1 MKKNIIFF
9 IMGFALAIGIS
20 AYALSINARDTAYDN
35 TNSGSSATN
44 MQDAIDDLYERSGNA
59 TLIDCGTYGTSPG
72 SPGESRTVNVY
83 EYYDGD
89 LSVLTADNFI
99 LEVDKYHYW
108 GGIGSGAASAS
119 TSPGKVYDS
128 TTGVLTVTNISASVG
143 ARDRGMGQGSIT
155 FKVWLVPNDFR
166 N

>member
-1 MKKNIIFF
+1 MKKNILSFILGAIIFSSLTV
-9 IMGFALAIGIS
+9 FALNIS
-20 AYALSINARDTAYDN
+20 ARDTAYDN

-83 EYYDGD
+83 DYYDGD

-99 LEVDKYHYW
+99 LELDRYYYW
-108 GGIGSGAASAS
+108 GGLGNGVGSSS
-119 TSPGKVYDS
+119 TQPGKNYNSD
-128 TTGVLTVTNISASVG
+128 TGVLTVTNISAAAGKNGSG
-143 ARDRGMGQGSIT
+143 LGQGSIT